1 MRIEASQAA
10 FSPCAGVVTAGKS
23 VILLKIFGVFFV
35 TLLAAFSTLAATGDF
50 ADIPALKKRVT
61 DTTGTLSAAEEARI
75 DAVLRAF
82 EQKKGSQIAVLIV
95 ATTQPEAI
103 EEYSLRVA
111 EAWKIGRKG
120 VGDGAIFLVAK
131 NDRKLRIEV
140 GYGLEGVLPDATA
153 KRIIAETVSPRFRAG
168 DFAGGIQ
175 AGVEKMA
182 AVVDGEALP
191 PPEKKRIA
199 TSRSANFMSDFLPFA
214 VIAAIVVGG
223 VLRALLGK
231 FVGASLTG
239 GVAGLAAFFIF
250 GALTT
255 ALVSGIVIFILILLF
270 GGGIGRGGGG
280 GWTSGGGGWSSGGGS
295 SDGGGFSGG
304 GGDFGGGGA
313 SGDW

>member
-1 MRIEASQAA
+1 MRIEATQAD
-10 FSPCAGVVTAGKS
+10 FSPCADAVSAGKS
-23 VILLKIFGVFFV
+23 AIVLKVIGVFFV

-61 DTTGTLSAAEEARI
+61 DTTATLSAAEEARI

-103 EEYSLRVA
+103 EQYSLRVA

-255 ALVSGIVIFILILLF
+255 AIVSGIVIFILILLF

-280 GWTSGGGGWSSGGGS
+280 GWTSGGGWSSGGGGS